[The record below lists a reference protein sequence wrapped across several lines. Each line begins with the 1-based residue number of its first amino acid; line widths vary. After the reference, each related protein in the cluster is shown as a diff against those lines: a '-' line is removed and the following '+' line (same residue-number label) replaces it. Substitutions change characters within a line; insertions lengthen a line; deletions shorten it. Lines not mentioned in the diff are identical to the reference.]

1 MFPQISRLMPK
12 SVRVVVF
19 AMAWA
24 FVACL
29 TTVGVSSATTDPF
42 PGPPSNE
49 PVPGLEDAETQ
60 LSPRC
65 QQAVDTFFAEIDWIL
80 SHPSDHPQMDAHVDK
95 MWRAWEIAEFE
106 CGIDVGG
113 DGEIG

>member
-1 MFPQISRLMPK
+1 MFPRFSRLMPK
-12 SVRVVVF
+12 SVRLVFF
-19 AMAWA
+19 AMAWV

-42 PGPPSNE
+42 PDSPSLE
-49 PVPGLEDAETQ
+49 PVPGVETT
-60 LSPRC
+60 LSARC
-65 QQAVDTFFAEIDWIL
+65 QKAVDTFFAEIDWIL